1 MRCLT
6 QRLRAI
12 DDNEKA
18 ARRQSILDAAKALYL
33 ANTSGLPSVISIA
46 RKAGLAKGTVYL
58 YFKTKEEIFLAM
70 LSEDYETLMVEVIKL
85 LDAPTSPDK
94 LVDQLLATLINF
106 LDNNPLF
113 MPLASMASPVLEQ
126 NVDIEIVGEFKLML
140 IDKIDLIDELFI
152 KAFPQF
158 PKGQCGSLLLH
169 TNALILGLWQMQ
181 NWPEKLKPLQQQYP
195 FNTVIPDFKK
205 DLALSL
211 KNLWKGALSNQ
222 A

>member
-33 ANTSGLPSVISIA
+33 TDTSGLPSVINIA

-70 LSEDYETLMVEVIKL
+70 LSEDYETLMVEVIQL
-85 LDAPTSPDK
+85 LDAPSSPDD
-94 LVDQLLATLINF
+94 LVDQLLTTLISF
-106 LDNNPLF
+106 LDRNPLF

-126 NVDIEIVGEFKLML
+126 NVEIEVVGEFKLML
-140 IDKIDLIDELFI
+140 IDKINLIDDLFR
-152 KAFPQF
+152 KSFPQF

-181 NWPEKLKPLQQQYP
+181 NWPEKLKPLQQQFP

-211 KNLWKGALSNQ
+211 KNLWKGALSSHS
-222 A
+222 